1 MPHIE
6 VCLFFIGQ
14 SFVTP
19 DVNRFNVYRWIA
31 FHNELSYLEMNLKIY
46 QPPIFMAEETNEQ
59 QPQRPN
65 PFRRKSF
72 NRYRKPH
79 GKQHREE
86 GADTTPGSEG
96 RPVDEET
103 ATPPR
108 NEAAIDTVAPDTTG
122 IQQVGSSESPVEN
135 KPIHQQRRTEGG
147 ERPQKQRRQ
156 QPQGQPP
163 TQPHVQTQQPASGQQ
178 GSSSRT
184 FVTVIVPLLNEEE
197 SLRELA
203 EQLKNSLQRITQ
215 SYEVLFIDDGST
227 DGSFKVLREIN
238 ARNRRMK
245 AVRFR
250 RNYGKSAAIMV
261 GFQKAQGE
269 YVITMD
275 ADLQDDPAEIP
286 NLIKEL
292 RGGLDVVSGWKK
304 KRRDPLTKR
313 IPSKFFNFVTGLT
326 TGIKIHD
333 FNCGLKGYKRDV
345 VKSVNVYGELHR
357 YIPALAHWLGF
368 RIGEIPVN
376 HRPRKFGK
384 TKFGMGRFFRGFL
397 DLLTLIFTTRFAT
410 RPLHLF
416 GGLGIISTICGFG
429 MGAYLAYLK
438 LFNGISLSNR
448 PLFMVSLIMIIL
460 GVQFVSIGL
469 MGELI
474 TKGQQSEKDYAIRE
488 EIR

>member
-1 MPHIE
+1 
-6 VCLFFIGQ
+6 
-14 SFVTP
+14 
-19 DVNRFNVYRWIA
+19 
-31 FHNELSYLEMNLKIY
+31 
-46 QPPIFMAEETNEQ
+46 MAEETNDQ
-59 QPQRPN
+59 QSQRPN

-79 GKQHREE
+79 GKQPRQDVPGE
-86 GADTTPGSEG
+86 GAAVPS
-96 RPVDEET
+96 DEAHRDDESRLADETVPMGTRTNET
-103 ATPPR
+103 ATEPSEKIESVQP
-108 NEAAIDTVAPDTTG
+108 AAPLGTT
-122 IQQVGSSESPVEN
+122 PVEASR
-135 KPIHQQRRTEGG
+135 PTPAGPLQPPQQRRGGEGG
-147 ERPQKQRRQ
+147 QQRQRRQ
-156 QPQGQPP
+156 QPQQQQREPREP
-163 TQPHVQTQQPASGQQ
+163 REHREPKEQQTSSG
-178 GSSSRT
+178 GGGGRT
-184 FVTVIVPLLNEEE
+184 LVTVVIPLLNEEE

-203 EQLKNSLQRITQ
+203 EQLKNSLQRVTQ
-215 SYEVLFIDDGST
+215 NYEVIFIDDGST

-238 ARNRRMK
+238 SRNRRMK

-250 RNYGKSAAIMV
+250 RNYGKSAAINV

-269 YVITMD
+269 FVITMD

-286 NLIKEL
+286 NLLKEL
-292 RGGLDVVSGWKK
+292 RAGYDVVSGWKK
-304 KRRDPLTKR
+304 KRRDPFTKTV
-313 IPSKFFNFVTGLT
+313 PSKFFNFVTGLT

-345 VKSVNVYGELHR
+345 VKSVDVYGELHR

-368 RIGEIPVN
+368 RIGEVVVN

-416 GGLGIISTICGFG
+416 GGWGIASTVIGVG
-429 MGAYLAYLK
+429 TGAWLSYEK
-438 LFNGISLSNR
+438 FVNGVPLSNR
-448 PLFMVSLIMIIL
+448 PLFLVSLILIIL

-469 MGELI
+469 LGELI
-474 TKGQQSEKDYAIRE
+474 TKGQQSEKEYSIRE